1 VSNVVASRLLTTR
14 LQLFDIIVEKSRFP
28 TQLE

>member
-1 VSNVVASRLLTTR
+1 VVASRLLTTR
-14 LQLFDIIVEKSRFP
+14 LQLFDIIVDKSRFP